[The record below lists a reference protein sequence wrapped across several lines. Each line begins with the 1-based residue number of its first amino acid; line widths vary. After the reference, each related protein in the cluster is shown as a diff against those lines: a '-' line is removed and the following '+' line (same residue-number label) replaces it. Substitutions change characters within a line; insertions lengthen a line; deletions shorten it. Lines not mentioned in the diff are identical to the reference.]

1 MILSRVGV
9 KNIYQS
15 CILMPNARSR
25 RNRSQRGG
33 TCASCANSPQQIMT
47 GGAAYDG
54 NAAWGT
60 AVYGAAGQQHAGVG
74 NLIAMNNVGSCGGAA
89 PMAVQSGGA
98 APMAVQSGGRSRRRR
113 GGVGLATLAV
123 PAALYTANYM
133 MSPRKS
139 KGRSFQRR
147 SRSRSSK
154 RGSMSRRR

>member
-89 PMAVQSGGA
+89 PMAVQSGG
-98 APMAVQSGGRSRRRR
+98 RSRRRR

>member
-1 MILSRVGV
+1 
-9 KNIYQS
+9 
-15 CILMPNARSR
+15 MPNARSR
-25 RNRSQRGG
+25 RNRSRRSSLRGG

-89 PMAVQSGGA
+89 PMAVQSGG
-98 APMAVQSGGRSRRRR
+98 RSRRRRRRRR

-139 KGRSFQRR
+139 KGRS
-147 SRSRSSK
+147 SK